1 MNDNNYVL
9 LPQVKIGFIYNNI
22 QTVVPFV
29 IDESLDVYNLLR
41 KLVDYCNELGARSNE
56 LQYILKDLVDFLN
69 NKLNEQKDY
78 INNFLENLHQEWLDY
93 KQSLED
99 KYNAFTEQVDEL
111 FETYKAQI
119 RDEYNQELANIRT
132 NNETLYNNL
141 KTLLDDKITE
151 LTNYANSIET
161 NIDNYIDEKDQAIK
175 ELITN
180 FQNEFT
186 EYQKTV
192 NNELIELGD
201 TLTELIN
208 TNEQNV
214 IDEINTK
221 TQEIV
226 TSLGNVNMQQ
236 LVTDKL
242 NSYDSEELSDLFTNL
257 YGTLIRITYMNTDA
271 PPTLTGTTPIY
282 HYNPTTNV
290 LTDCTTGTTVPLNE
304 NSIYMFED
312 RLFIVSNDSTIQ
324 INDTGKIIP
333 YSMDKLG
340 INGEMYFY
348 RTNNDSLEIYD
359 NDFNITKTIS
369 LPNLPIY
376 IDSVKSRYIIW
387 NSTKFSIYN
396 DTGLMVEIET
406 SDYIPNETYT
416 YNGYGIG
423 IIDEN
428 NYVIFNYIRPNMME
442 PTIPNFEELM
452 QLISY
457 TYITLNGST
466 IVKGE
471 QNYLQVNDYMSI
483 YNLISSGNYL
493 LAFKMDTNNYGI
505 LFNDGYPLYPITF
518 NTNNIY
524 IDGRSINIYSNAIYS
539 LSKMEN
545 GLFINDQSP
554 LFKGK
559 LFMSNGN
566 YYLTSDYYGDKISN
580 EYTSTMYAYM
590 GRYFGFSSTSSS
602 YNVEKVPY
610 YDLDLHQLIYL
621 PNPYQNED
629 KTFDLISN
637 KYCRLYNSSTRNYTL
652 GEITYSS
659 GVLTEIPYQRSG
671 S

>member
-78 INNFLENLHQEWLDY
+78 INNFLEPIYQEWLDY
-93 KQSLED
+93 KQSLEN
-99 KYNAFTEQVDEL
+99 KYDDFTNQVDTL
-111 FETYKAQI
+111 FEQYKTQI
-119 RDEYNQELANIRT
+119 RDEYNSELDNIRT

-141 KTLLDDKITE
+141 KTLLDNKITE

-226 TSLGNVNMQQ
+226 TSLGNVNMEQ

-257 YGTLIRITYMNTDA
+257 YGSLIRITYMNTDA
-271 PPTLTGTTPIY
+271 PPTVTSETPIY

-290 LTDCTTGTTVPLNE
+290 LTDCTTGNE
-304 NSIYMFED
+304 VLILTNSLYLYKG
-312 RLFIVSNDSTIQ
+312 RLFYPILEINTNEVTGERIFGSTLVGYNEDLTIAILKYNNILYQ
-324 INDTGKIIP
+324 LDINNNILTNT
-333 YSMDKLG
+333 G
-340 INGEMYFY
+340 INMSLSLSQHGFIAMYHNEFY
-348 RTNNDSLEIYD
+348 YGGQNNLYKYNNSTKSFEIVNTSEINPDNQSVRISVCNNNCYIIINRRKLYRYD
-359 NDFNITKTIS
+359 NDFTYIGSVTDDIDQVLDDRNGYIIGMYGLQIRYYTNELTKIKTIGHF
-369 LPNLPIY
+369 
-376 IDSVKSRYIIW
+376 DSDTIIQ
-387 NSTKFSIYN
+387 NNVDYFINNEYSVYN
-396 DTGLMVEIET
+396 DN
-406 SDYIPNETYT
+406 YFNE
-416 YNGYGIG
+416 GYYKKFING
-423 IIDEN
+423 II
-428 NYVIFNYIRPNMME
+428 
-442 PTIPNFEELM
+442 M
-452 QLISY
+452 QLINNNVNIGLLKNNNFDVIKSINLSFNDY
-457 TYITLNGST
+457 ETITLNGK
-466 IVKGE
+466 V
-471 QNYLQVNDYMSI
+471 
-483 YNLISSGNYL
+483 
-493 LAFKMDTNNYGI
+493 
-505 LFNDGYPLYPITF
+505 
-518 NTNNIY
+518 
-524 IDGRSINIYSNAIYS
+524 
-539 LSKMEN
+539 
-545 GLFINDQSP
+545 
-554 LFKGK
+554 
-559 LFMSNGN
+559 
-566 YYLTSDYYGDKISN
+566 
-580 EYTSTMYAYM
+580 YTSNLQEVTL
-590 GRYFGFSSTSSS
+590 
-602 YNVEKVPY
+602 V
-610 YDLDLHQLIYL
+610 
-621 PNPYQNED
+621 
-629 KTFDLISN
+629 N
-637 KYCRLYNSSTRNYTL
+637 KLQ
-652 GEITYSS
+652 
-659 GVLTEIPYQRSG
+659 EIPYQRSD